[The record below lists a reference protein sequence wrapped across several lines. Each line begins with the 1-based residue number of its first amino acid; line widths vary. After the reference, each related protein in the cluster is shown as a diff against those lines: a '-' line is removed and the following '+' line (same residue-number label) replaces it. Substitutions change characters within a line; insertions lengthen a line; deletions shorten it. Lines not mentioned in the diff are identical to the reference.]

1 MLTKIAH
8 QDYLFADGVSKSA
21 LDQIAKSP
29 AHYQAWLKEKPEPT
43 KAMLFGSALHCALLE
58 PDVFKATYTVAPEV
72 DKRTTKGKAEFAAW
86 EAENRGKVAL
96 TLADYQRLAAM
107 QDAFRS
113 HPLVS
118 GVLKDAV
125 IENAA
130 FWQDQDTGIKCKAK
144 PDVVTSGLILDLKT
158 TEDARKR
165 AFESS
170 AWTYRY
176 HVQAAHYLRGVS
188 ACTGTKHTEFLFV
201 AIEKTAPF
209 AISVFRAEPSMV
221 GQGEETLRADL
232 RTYAECLASGQWPS
246 YPDRVQ
252 NISLPAWAY

>member
-1 MLTKIAH
+1 MLRQIPH
-8 QDYLFADGVSKSA
+8 QEYLAADGISKSG

-43 KAMLFGSALHCALLE
+43 KAMQFGSALHCALLE
-58 PDVFKATYTVAPEV
+58 PEVFKATYTVAPEV
-72 DKRTTKGKAEFAAW
+72 DKRTTRGKAEFAEW
-86 EAENRGKVAL
+86 EQANQGRIAL
-96 TLADYQRLAAM
+96 TSAEFQRLTAM

-113 HPLVS
+113 HSLVS
-118 GVLKDAV
+118 GILSDAL
-125 IENAA
+125 IERAA
-130 FWQDQDTGIKCKAK
+130 FWTCPDTGVLCKAK

-158 TEDARKR
+158 TEDGRKR

-170 AWTYRY
+170 VANFRY

-188 ACTGTKHTEFLFV
+188 TCTGSPHTEFLFV

-209 AISVFRAEPSMV
+209 AISVYRADPTMV
-221 GQGEETLRADL
+221 GQGEEILRANL
-232 RTYAECLASGQWPS
+232 RTYAECVASGQWPS

-252 NISLPAWAY
+252 NISLPAWA